1 MTENSGKLTRRGSLQ
16 LMLGV
21 TALGLA
27 LGKRSVGAKEVSN
40 KLKGEKLSAKEK
52 SIYYKLTQAE
62 QSLFLKLDAGE
73 RSQYIKL
80 TNDGERSD
88 FLKHNAD

>member
-27 LGKRSVGAKEVSN
+27 LGKRSVGAKEVSA
-40 KLKGEKLSAKEK
+40 KYKEKFLSADEK
-52 SIYYKLTQAE
+52 SIYIKLTRAE
-62 QSLFLKLDAGE
+62 QSFFLKLSDDE
-73 RSQYIKL
+73 RSKFIKL
-80 TNDGERSD
+80 ESDRERSE